1 LTDRAQQ
8 VAAGTQ
14 PRESIRAR
22 ERTNDATFGGVGTG
36 RQELPDLPATG
47 MPLDRPLAATDRC
60 LYDTIPAGCVGR
72 QCGEEALLSVYR
84 RRRDARKV
92 AREIHFYAAEGTGM
106 IAVFPIEVWRED
118 DEVHVVFDR
127 EFQARMVLGRQAN
140 CEFYLEKVRY
150 AAAMV
155 SHNAFIQACTRSKPL
170 RTSVLPLYWRHIWP

>member
-36 RQELPDLPATG
+36 PQGLPDLPATG
-47 MPLDRPLAATDRC
+47 MPLDRPLAAMDRC

-127 EFQARMVLGRQAN
+127 EIPRSHGPGRQVKLRI
-140 CEFYLEKVRY
+140 YLEKVR
-150 AAAMV
+150 
-155 SHNAFIQACTRSKPL
+155 
-170 RTSVLPLYWRHIWP
+170 